1 MDYLKKE
8 VNEQLAIDCLK
19 KYDTRY
25 KNLVKSER
33 PDFISEKDSI
43 GVEVTIVDFDN
54 FINSFKYAGKTLY
67 EYIKMKGIKPIQKKE
82 LTFIN
87 EIIKNNHSDEMN
99 YIVDDLINDFY
110 YKKGN
115 KILKLESVEEYRKLD
130 PNTNLYEK
138 SKFPNERNI
147 IDQKI
152 IIPLTVMNWTG
163 QIVAKYIDAIMK
175 KNKKFINYKKFN
187 ENSLLLINFT
197 SDLEETLELKK
208 RIKEIKGI
216 NFDKIFVFNPQND
229 IQIYEIDLNKF

>member
-87 EIIKNNHSDEMN
+87 EIIK
-99 YIVDDLINDFY
+99 
-110 YKKGN
+110 K
-115 KILKLESVEEYRKLD
+115 
-130 PNTNLYEK
+130 
-138 SKFPNERNI
+138 
-147 IDQKI
+147 
-152 IIPLTVMNWTG
+152 
-163 QIVAKYIDAIMK
+163 
-175 KNKKFINYKKFN
+175 
-187 ENSLLLINFT
+187 
-197 SDLEETLELKK
+197 
-208 RIKEIKGI
+208 
-216 NFDKIFVFNPQND
+216 
-229 IQIYEIDLNKF
+229 